1 MKRFVLWLIRKFL
14 NASDIV
20 DVLVDTWCARDQ
32 TKYHAREL
40 GFLYKNASNEHR
52 EFILADLHQITRFDK
67 GHDYIRVNQLIAMV
81 LSQYMPNHH
90 ADVTT
95 STLLLGA
102 ILQGREESNF
112 IKLTAN
118 LTNLV
123 KDNVEEISSTDLHL
137 LVALL
142 RKRVNNECN

>member
-1 MKRFVLWLIRKFL
+1 MKRFVLWFIRKYL
-14 NASDIV
+14 NVSEIV
-20 DVLVDTWCARDQ
+20 DVLVDTWPTRDQ
-32 TKYHAREL
+32 TKYHTREL
-40 GFLYKNASNEHR
+40 GFLYKTASNEHR
-52 EFILADLHQITRFDK
+52 EFILRDLHQITRFDK
-67 GHDYIRVNQLIAMV
+67 SHDYIRVNQLVAMV

-90 ADVTT
+90 ADVIT

-102 ILQGREESNF
+102 LFAGREETNF
-112 IKLTAN
+112 VKLTAN

-123 KDNVEEISSTDLHL
+123 KDNVEEISSPDLHL